1 MTTKKPLP
9 GQAMLNGVSVP
20 IHDALAQLNALPNNA
35 SLTASEAALFL
46 RSSVTT
52 LERMRKSGIG
62 PAWTANAGA
71 KGSSSVAYVKQALIV
86 WMAANK
92 AGGPVPV
99 AVAVASAAPPPGA
112 GAITLTHEHL
122 NEESIPP
129 TESICKSVIEH
140 IPRYAETNL
149 GDIWV
154 EGEFW
159 DLYDRLLVDGKEDD
173 ALKLLTRH
181 LLEIFE
187 RKGIIS
193 CTISG
198 DRGTVE
204 GRVFKLLWKED
215 GEDETSTVRY
225 ECSDP
230 TAIID
235 HSKEIDAKKA
245 MLGTDAGVLP
255 GSKKKSLKDRTDI
268 M

>member
-35 SLTASEAALFL
+35 NLTASEAALFL
-46 RSSVTT
+46 GSSVST
-52 LERMRKSGIG
+52 LARMRKSGIG
-62 PAWTANAGA
+62 PAWIEKAGV
-71 KGSSSVAYVKQALIV
+71 KKSSPVYIKQDLIV
-86 WMAANK
+86 WVTANNV
-92 AGGPVPV
+92 GGPVP
-99 AVAVASAAPPPGA
+99 VAVASAAPPPSA
-112 GAITLTHEHL
+112 GAIALTHDHL

-129 TESICKSVIEH
+129 TGSICKSVIEH
-140 IPRYAETNL
+140 IARYAETNI

-159 DLYDRLLVDGKEDD
+159 KIYDGLLVAGEEDD

-198 DRGTVE
+198 DRRTVE
-204 GRVFKLLWKED
+204 GKVFNLLWKED
-215 GEDETSTVRY
+215 GEDETSIVRY

-235 HSKEIDAKKA
+235 HAKEIDAKLA
-245 MLGTDAGVLP
+245 MQGTEAGVQP
-255 GSKKKSLKDRTDI
+255 GTPKKSIKDRTDI